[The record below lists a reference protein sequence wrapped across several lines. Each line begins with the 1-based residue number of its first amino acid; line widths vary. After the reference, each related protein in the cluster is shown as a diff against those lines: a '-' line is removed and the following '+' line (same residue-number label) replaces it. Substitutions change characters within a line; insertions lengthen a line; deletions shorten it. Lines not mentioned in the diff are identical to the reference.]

1 MKIKFVIHK
10 NRLLKIAN
18 IFPTNLTF
26 CSMYSNSFVSLILFI
41 SRAKEDDNRSY
52 IDNFKLNYEEK
63 RKIRRKQSSFLE
75 S

>member
-26 CSMYSNSFVSLILFI
+26 CSMYSDSFVSLILFI
-41 SRAKEDDNRSY
+41 SRAKEDDNRS
-52 IDNFKLNYEEK
+52 NFKLNYEEK
-63 RKIRRKQSSFLE
+63 RKIRRNQSSFLE

>member
-26 CSMYSNSFVSLILFI
+26 CSMYSDSFVSLILFI
-41 SRAKEDDNRSY
+41 SRAKEDDNRS
-52 IDNFKLNYEEK
+52 NFKLNYEEK

>member
-41 SRAKEDDNRSY
+41 SRAKEDDNRS
-52 IDNFKLNYEEK
+52 NFKLNYEEK
-63 RKIRRKQSSFLE
+63 RKIRRNQSSFLE

>member
-26 CSMYSNSFVSLILFI
+26 CSMYSDSFVSLILCI
-41 SRAKEDDNRSY
+41 SRVKEDDNRN
-52 IDNFKLNYEEK
+52 NFKLNYEEK

>member
-26 CSMYSNSFVSLILFI
+26 CSMYSDSFVSLILFI
-41 SRAKEDDNRSY
+41 SRVKEHDNRS
-52 IDNFKLNYEEK
+52 NFKLNYEEK

>member
-1 MKIKFVIHK
+1 
-10 NRLLKIAN
+10 
-18 IFPTNLTF
+18 
-26 CSMYSNSFVSLILFI
+26 MYSDSFVSLILFI
-41 SRAKEDDNRSY
+41 SQVKEDDNRSY